1 MKQFKE
7 YSATHSMSTSW
18 FAIDED
24 GNVAILNFDEN
35 GPVPCPPYPLEQSP
49 ESLIEYGGDERYGF
63 KTLNYTEEQA
73 LAMFREF
80 PEGFDELF
88 NSEEQYFFDFV
99 QIDVKRTDE
108 FLSIIA
114 PIINNRDCDL
124 VCFNSNV
131 GIYNLDGVKENK
143 MVFENL
149 KSSGIIVKVLKLNV
163 DYDFIDDEEESE
175 KLTPIPFFVYN
186 QDYSDPNG
194 DLEKVY
200 TPTMPSFKEEQL
212 SDIMRKTALRFKGKF
227 SGIQHIQPSSALP
240 FKSYKHLERR
250 IVNGQV
256 YYRMRLTGNSDEE
269 AYVYDSMLS
278 CERIDIDICRQCPIY
293 LPQSYR
299 FVGFLHGEELTN
311 HPTIG
316 LVIDGERH
324 REYEIMLE
332 DPDWVYRSFLTSAI
346 HCHDAFD
353 ESAYNETFKL
363 CQKVGD
369 KTVFS
374 HCRVYFERVLNIFKP
389 YVLVLSDV
397 SCRLLMSAYV
407 HSDSHILIAG
417 ERYPYFALNEVNE
430 HKEEI
435 LNYASQP
442 YRGKVIPKI
451 LSVDEAERIGVKVER

>member
-1 MKQFKE
+1 
-7 YSATHSMSTSW
+7 
-18 FAIDED
+18 
-24 GNVAILNFDEN
+24 
-35 GPVPCPPYPLEQSP
+35 
-49 ESLIEYGGDERYGF
+49 
-63 KTLNYTEEQA
+63 
-73 LAMFREF
+73 
-80 PEGFDELF
+80 
-88 NSEEQYFFDFV
+88 
-99 QIDVKRTDE
+99 
-108 FLSIIA
+108 
-114 PIINNRDCDL
+114 
-124 VCFNSNV
+124 
-131 GIYNLDGVKENK
+131 
-143 MVFENL
+143 
-149 KSSGIIVKVLKLNV
+149 
-163 DYDFIDDEEESE
+163 
-175 KLTPIPFFVYN
+175 
-186 QDYSDPNG
+186 
-194 DLEKVY
+194 
-200 TPTMPSFKEEQL
+200 
-212 SDIMRKTALRFKGKF
+212 
-227 SGIQHIQPSSALP
+227 
-240 FKSYKHLERR
+240 
-250 IVNGQV
+250 
-256 YYRMRLTGNSDEE
+256 MRLTGNSDEE

-299 FVGFLHGEELTN
+299 FVCFLHGEELTN

-332 DPDWVYRSFLTSAI
+332 GPDWVYRSFLTSAI
-346 HCHDAFD
+346 HCNDDFD

-374 HCRVYFERVLNIFKP
+374 HCRVYFERVLNIFRP

-397 SCRLLMSAYV
+397 SCRLLMSAYE

-442 YRGKVIPKI
+442 YRGKVIPKT